1 MSKQSSFNLQWLADP
16 SFSQWVAKHP
26 TNSHKAK
33 CVPCGKNIELGNMG
47 RKALSSHA
55 AGDKLKARLKSLLK
69 GKQEQQSLKMF
80 WNSDACV
87 AASSADAIS
96 RCENQEEKIA
106 SLADQLTI
114 PEPPQGKPPGQLSE
128 AKDRQNN
135 LASFMSKD
143 SVLEAEI
150 VWAVKTVM
158 DHYSCSS
165 SSNTEKLFQRMFP
178 DSEIAKKLSCG
189 KTKCAYLVKYG
200 LAPYFYEKMLS
211 VLPKP
216 ETLFS
221 VSFDESFNKVIQE
234 EQMDLLVR
242 YWDDEVKEVVT
253 RYFGS
258 EFLGHTR
265 AGDLRDKFLKGLSP
279 LNQANMVQVSM
290 DGPST
295 NWKFYE
301 ELVKLRNG
309 QDPDIPLL
317 LNLGFKTGAQKIG
330 WNIDSLLRSLYNLF
344 HDAPAR
350 AEDFVNITGS
360 TQFPRKFCSTRW
372 LEDAPVAERAIMI
385 WPNIVKYVN
394 ETLKGPKG
402 KVPKIQSFNTV
413 QASTQDPFITA
424 KLQFFV
430 TQANM
435 LQPYLQKHQT
445 DDPMAVFM
453 AQDLA
458 YIVRSA
464 MSKFVKKDVID
475 TASSSAKLVNIE
487 LEKEDNFLPPKDV
500 DVGFA
505 VKAIT
510 EKLQK
515 DRKVS
520 QLQIRSFFSE
530 CRTFLIAATAK
541 ILERCPL
548 KYQLLRSL
556 SALDPRHMALQPDD
570 ATRKFERLLA
580 KLLAKLLVCRQFKAD
595 ECDGAKRQFDV
606 LLAEVQKYHKEEF
619 EAYTTCQRLD
629 KFFFKVLAEKPHY
642 NVLWKVVKLVL
653 VLLHGQAG
661 IERGFSENKDILSC
675 NMGEDTVKAFRTV
688 YDGVKH
694 MKCEVH
700 DIPVSK
706 ELLKSCKQS

>member
-1 MSKQSSFNLQWLADP
+1 M
-16 SFSQWVAKHP
+16 
-26 TNSHKAK
+26 
-33 CVPCGKNIELGNMG
+33 
-47 RKALSSHA
+47 
-55 AGDKLKARLKSLLK
+55 
-69 GKQEQQSLKMF
+69 
-80 WNSDACV
+80 
-87 AASSADAIS
+87 
-96 RCENQEEKIA
+96 
-106 SLADQLTI
+106 
-114 PEPPQGKPPGQLSE
+114 
-128 AKDRQNN
+128 
-135 LASFMSKD
+135 
-143 SVLEAEI
+143 
-150 VWAVKTVM
+150 
-158 DHYSCSS
+158 
-165 SSNTEKLFQRMFP
+165 
-178 DSEIAKKLSCG
+178 
-189 KTKCAYLVKYG
+189 
-200 LAPYFYEKMLS
+200 
-211 VLPKP
+211 
-216 ETLFS
+216 
-221 VSFDESFNKVIQE
+221 
-234 EQMDLLVR
+234 
-242 YWDDEVKEVVT
+242 
-253 RYFGS
+253 
-258 EFLGHTR
+258 
-265 AGDLRDKFLKGLSP
+265 
-279 LNQANMVQVSM
+279 
-290 DGPST
+290 
-295 NWKFYE
+295 
-301 ELVKLRNG
+301 
-309 QDPDIPLL
+309 
-317 LNLGFKTGAQKIG
+317 
-330 WNIDSLLRSLYNLF
+330 
-344 HDAPAR
+344 
-350 AEDFVNITGS
+350 
-360 TQFPRKFCSTRW
+360 
-372 LEDAPVAERAIMI
+372 
-385 WPNIVKYVN
+385 
-394 ETLKGPKG
+394 
-402 KVPKIQSFNTV
+402 

-445 DDPMAVFM
+445 DDPMAAFM

-487 LEKEDNFLPPKDV
+487 LEKEDNLLPPKDV

-530 CRTFLIAATAK
+530 CRTFLKAATAK

-548 KYQLLRSL
+548 KYQLVRSL

-580 KLLAKLLVCRQFKAD
+580 KLLMCRQFKAD

-653 VLLHGQAG
+653 VLSHGQAG

-675 NMGEDTVKAFRTV
+675 NMGEDTVKAYRTV

-694 MKCEVH
+694 MKCEFH

-706 ELLKSCKQS
+706 ELLKSCKQSRQRYSVFLEDQKKAKKDSEAESNRQKLLSELKECQKKEKRLQSEASALLDKADNLCAKLKKATSGI

>member
-1 MSKQSSFNLQWLADP
+1 MTKPN
-16 SFSQWVAKHP
+16 V
-26 TNSHKAK
+26 
-33 CVPCGKNIELGNMG
+33 LG
-47 RKALSSHA
+47 
-55 AGDKLKARLKSLLK
+55 
-69 GKQEQQSLKMF
+69 
-80 WNSDACV
+80 
-87 AASSADAIS
+87 
-96 RCENQEEKIA
+96 
-106 SLADQLTI
+106 
-114 PEPPQGKPPGQLSE
+114 
-128 AKDRQNN
+128 
-135 LASFMSKD
+135 
-143 SVLEAEI
+143 
-150 VWAVKTVM
+150 
-158 DHYSCSS
+158 SCS
-165 SSNTEKLFQRMFP
+165 LHVVHGAFQ
-178 DSEIAKKLSCG
+178 
-189 KTKCAYLVKYG
+189 
-200 LAPYFYEKMLS
+200 
-211 VLPKP
+211 
-216 ETLFS
+216 
-221 VSFDESFNKVIQE
+221 
-234 EQMDLLVR
+234 
-242 YWDDEVKEVVT
+242 
-253 RYFGS
+253 
-258 EFLGHTR
+258 
-265 AGDLRDKFLKGLSP
+265 
-279 LNQANMVQVSM
+279 
-290 DGPST
+290 
-295 NWKFYE
+295 
-301 ELVKLRNG
+301 
-309 QDPDIPLL
+309 
-317 LNLGFKTGAQKIG
+317 TGAQQTG

-424 KLQFFV
+424 KRQFFV

-435 LQPYLQKHQT
+435 LQPYLQKHQM
-445 DDPMAVFM
+445 DDPMAAFM

-487 LEKEDNFLPPKDV
+487 LEKEDNLLPPKDV

-530 CRTFLIAATAK
+530 CQTFLKAATAK

-548 KYQLLRSL
+548 KYQLVRSL

-580 KLLAKLLVCRQFKAD
+580 KLLMCRQFKAD

-653 VLLHGQAG
+653 VLSHGQAG

-675 NMGEDTVKAFRTV
+675 NMGEDTVKAYRTV

-694 MKCEVH
+694 MKCEFH
-700 DIPVSK
+700 DILVSK
-706 ELLKSCKQS
+706 ELLKSCKQSRQRYSVFLEDQKKAKKDSEAESNKQKLLSELKECQKKEKRLQSEASALLDKADNLCAEAEKSHKWNLIIEANALRAKGKQKRKEADEAKNEAEVMTKKLKFE